1 MRRRKKRKLQ
11 NDIKPIIDVTPL
23 PSRRWKKVRKRKRQK
38 YFEEPESQ
46 RSSERFSA
54 TSSHRSS
61 DRFNYIVSPTYG
73 KDLPTKISSLG
84 REFIL

>member
-11 NDIKPIIDVTPL
+11 NDITPIIDVTPL
-23 PSRRWKKVRKRKRQK
+23 PSRRWKKVKKRKRQK
-38 YFEEPESQ
+38 YLEQPENQ

-61 DRFNYIVSPTYG
+61 DKSGDRYNNIANP
-73 KDLPTKISSLG
+73 I
-84 REFIL
+84 